1 MPLHTIE
8 NILLIGSVLLLLSV
22 FASKLSDKFSVPA
35 LAIFLTIGMLAGSE
49 GIGRIYF
56 DNARLA
62 NSLGIAALSFILFSG
77 GLGTDFQAT
86 RRVFPQGLLLATA
99 GVFITALITGA
110 FAVWILNFSFIE
122 GLLLGAIVS
131 STDAAAVFSILRSK
145 NIGLKGRL
153 KPLLEFES
161 GSNDPMAV
169 FLTVGF
175 IQLIQNPELP
185 WPQLL
190 WFFTKQM
197 SVGALAGI
205 VMAHVM
211 INIINRLTLE
221 YEGLYPVLTF
231 AFVLFTYSATSMIG
245 GSGFL
250 AVYLVGLILSGK
262 DFIHKRSL
270 ARFHEGLGWLMQI
283 TMFLTLGLLVFPSRL
298 LPVALN
304 GIAISLVL
312 FLVARPISVFL
323 CIPFARLREK
333 TLISWVGLRGAAP
346 IILATFPLLAGIQGA
361 DMIFNIV
368 FFVVVLS
375 VLIQG
380 TTIAQVSRL
389 LGLNTPI
396 ERRSRPPIEFEQREG
411 VDADLVEFIVPYGG
425 SAIGKPL
432 YKLNLP
438 QDSLVVLIGRSDK
451 FVVAKGSTALEAGD
465 IVLVLVNKR
474 NLEAVKAVFS
484 ELKE

>member
-1 MPLHTIE
+1 MPTHSIE
-8 NILLIGSVLLLLSV
+8 YTLLIGSALLLLSV
-22 FASKLSDKFSVPA
+22 LASKISDRFSVPA

-49 GIGRIYF
+49 GIGGIYF
-56 DNARLA
+56 DNAYAA
-62 NSLGIAALSFILFSG
+62 NSLGIIALSFILFSG

-86 RRVFPQGLLLATA
+86 RRIFKQGLLLATA
-99 GVFITALITGA
+99 GVLITALIVGA
-110 FAVWILNFSFIE
+110 FATWVLKFSLLE

-169 FLTVGF
+169 FLTLGF
-175 IQLIQNPELP
+175 IQLIQNPDLP
-185 WPQLL
+185 WFQLI
-190 WFFTKQM
+190 WFFIQQM
-197 SVGALAGI
+197 SIGALAGVLLARLI
-205 VMAHVM
+205 S
-211 INIINRLTLE
+211 NLINRLSLE

-231 AFVLFTYSATSMIG
+231 SLVIFTYSATSAVG
-245 GSGFL
+245 GNGFL
-250 AVYLVGLILSGK
+250 AVYLTGLILAGQ

-270 ARFHEGLGWLMQI
+270 TRFHEGLGWLMQI
-283 TMFLTLGLLVFPSRL
+283 AMFLTLGLLVFPSKL
-298 LPVALN
+298 VSVAFS
-304 GIAISLVL
+304 GIAIALAL
-312 FLVARPISVFL
+312 FFIARPVSIFL
-323 CIPFARLREK
+323 CLPFARLKEK
-333 TLISWVGLRGAAP
+333 ILISWVGLRGAAP
-346 IILATFPLLAGIQGA
+346 IMLATFPLLARIQGA

-375 VLIQG
+375 ILTQG
-380 TTIAQVSRL
+380 TTIAQISQL
-389 LGLNTPI
+389 LKLNIPI
-396 ERRSRPPIEFEQREG
+396 EKRLKPPIEFEQREG

-425 SAIGKPL
+425 IAIGKPL

-451 FVVAKGSTALEAGD
+451 FVVAKGSTVLEAGD

-474 NLEAVKAVFS
+474 NLEVIKATFS
-484 ELKE
+484 ELRK